1 MENYENN
8 KNYENNEN
16 EGIITKKLI
25 LSYSGEIELFNVKE
39 VFLINFFFI

>member
-1 MENYENN
+1 MENFTIN
-8 KNYENNEN
+8 KNNEN

-39 VFLINFFFI
+39 VFLINLI